1 MAPASKKSLVAVLSA
16 QRHRPPKK
24 FLSSLI
30 TDVYDK
36 VKSHTDLDNLQEAYL
51 QNVAWKFFH
60 ADVTNNHVELILAI
74 VIYSSVVGRSQSQ
87 WTLLSLDSEK
97 LNTLLQRVLQTT
109 LNALDELIVDFE
121 YLSYLFLSVVLRNDP
136 ESLLKHELFDRW
148 LDFVLDS
155 YTEHFLSGEFSVT
168 SAKTAS
174 ALVYL
179 LGVARAEKVDAIT
192 EAVDSKCFLSVFAN
206 CEDPQLKHLIDIQ
219 SDDPSIS
226 QFSKLQEKARDL
238 GFGLLGD
245 CLLPYDVKRS
255 DLVESLV
262 DLDIEKLKQLATLA
276 GYEGETEDLDFL
288 AGVIIRNAVPQ
299 LKEQSISELELLDLF
314 NHTPTLGLQIPSYFA
329 LDDHLKTWKFE
340 LFSSINR
347 HLQQCLQR
355 LNITKDG
362 IQGTSKYYSA
372 VEKSEGKGSDL
383 ELSLLSG
390 RKDVRQGDYVVLLY
404 LEKPVKHEH
413 FSRVCKYGLMKA
425 RLVEVKAVSQKTLT
439 VSLAEENRPYNGLIT
454 LPSLQ
459 NIRLLPSFEMSN
471 IDLLKSKTVE
481 RLWKVNGI
489 HESFIT
495 SNKKRKK
502 DTENL
507 TIIEYKASKFEL
519 SDSDKSLSEDH
530 SRALLEILSSLVSYI
545 NCLPHSGG
553 DTLVRTF
560 LQTIYLNQG
569 VSDRCLVILP
579 TNLHLERFTIT
590 DRLLSVTYKCGDIRS
605 TRLKADELLRH
616 VGEVAT
622 FLQLDDFDFTSSLRN
637 AIVFYDSQIKPR
649 WDGYLKTLKETIP
662 SVSKY
667 PFASLQFEKD
677 TPVKIALDAVVKHYH
692 HIKGTFAQIQRL
704 LPLDKADIERY
715 PDDAEKAISSLHPF
729 VVCSSDSIH
738 LVGNNY
744 KHVVSFVG
752 AETEAVVTQDTEKV
766 VFLGE
771 TSSLDLQPLVSL
783 EELNTVRPEIAG
795 LVGRRTTAEPSYN
808 PGLQKT
814 TTMIKVPSSEKQV
827 NVDEAAFIVG
837 LYQFMRL
844 LGYHHEDIS
853 LVVTSPYMKL
863 LVEEI
868 LEGKEVRKGS
878 HPNTSSFEF
887 GWPVIQLASE
897 PLAPSKY
904 VLFST
909 HGDLSFKDFKK
920 AVISSSLGFY
930 AFGSLV
936 IPPFDKPSTLSIYT
950 GANLLENTDDRET
963 GQKHH
968 IIDDSEHMANYVD
981 QILQAKK
988 AQESQYSSA

>member
-24 FLSSLI
+24 FSPSLI

-36 VKSHTDLDNLQEAYL
+36 VKSHTDLDNLQEGYL

-74 VIYSSVVGRSQSQ
+74 VFYTSVVGRSQSQ
-87 WTLLSLDSEK
+87 WSLLSSDSEK

-109 LNALDELIVDFE
+109 LNALDESIVDFE
-121 YLSYLFLSVVLRNDP
+121 YLSYVFLSVVLRNDP
-136 ESLLKHELFDRW
+136 EALMKHELFDRW
-148 LDFVLDS
+148 LDSILES
-155 YTEHFLSGEFSVT
+155 YTNHFLSGEFSVT

-179 LGVARAEKVDAIT
+179 LGVARVEKADAIS
-192 EAVDSKCFLSVFAN
+192 EAVDSRCFLSVFAN

-219 SDDPSIS
+219 SEEPSFS
-226 QFSKLQEKARDL
+226 QFSKLQEKAREL

-245 CLLPYDVKRS
+245 CLSPYDLTRS
-255 DLVESLV
+255 DLVENLV
-262 DLDIEKLKQLATLA
+262 DLDFEKLKKFAGVL
-276 GYEGETEDLDFL
+276 GYEGDIEDPDFL
-288 AGVIIRNAVPQ
+288 ADVVIRKAVPQ
-299 LKEQSISELELLDLF
+299 LKEQSISELELFDSF
-314 NHTPTLGLQIPSYFA
+314 NHPPTLGLQIPAYFA
-329 LDDHLKTWKFE
+329 SDDHLKTWE
-340 LFSSINR
+340 YQLFSSINR

-362 IQGTSKYYSA
+362 IQGTSRYYSA

-383 ELSLLSG
+383 ELSLSSG
-390 RKDVRQGDYVVLLY
+390 RKDVRQGDYVVLLH

-425 RLVEVKAVSQKTLT
+425 RLVEVKAVSQKALT

-454 LPSLQ
+454 LPSLH
-459 NIRLLPSFEMSN
+459 NVRLLPSLEESN

-481 RLWKVNGI
+481 RLWKVEGI
-489 HESFIT
+489 HESFTT
-495 SNKKRKK
+495 STKKRRK
-502 DTENL
+502 DNENS
-507 TIIEYKASKFEL
+507 TIIDYKASKFEI
-519 SDSDKSLSEDH
+519 SDSDKNLSEDQ
-530 SRALLEILSSLVSYI
+530 SRALLEILSSSVSYI
-545 NCLPHSGG
+545 SCLPHSGG

-560 LQTIYLNQG
+560 LETIYINQG
-569 VSDRCLVILP
+569 VSERCLVILP
-579 TNLHLERFTIT
+579 TTFHLERLSLT
-590 DRLLSVTYKCGDIRS
+590 DRLVPVTYKCGDIHS
-605 TRLKADELLRH
+605 TRSKADKLLRH
-616 VGEVAT
+616 VGELAKY
-622 FLQLDDFDFTSSLRN
+622 LQLEDFDFTSSLRN

-649 WDGYLKTLKETIP
+649 WDEYLKTLKETFP
-662 SVSKY
+662 SVLKY

-677 TPVKIALDAVVKHYH
+677 TPVKDALDAVVKHYH
-692 HIKGTFAQIQRL
+692 GIKGTFAQIQRL

-729 VVCSSDSIH
+729 VVCASDSVH
-738 LVGNNY
+738 LVGNSF
-744 KHVVSFVG
+744 KHVISFVG
-752 AETEAVVTQDTEKV
+752 AETEAVVTQDTERV
-766 VFLGE
+766 VFFGDSNPLN
-771 TSSLDLQPLVSL
+771 LQPLVLL
-783 EELNTVRPEIAG
+783 EESGSVRPEIAS
-795 LVGRRTTAEPSYN
+795 LVGKRTTAEPSYN

-814 TTMIKVPSSEKQV
+814 TMMIKVPSSEKQV
-827 NVDEAAFIVG
+827 NVDEATFIVG

-844 LGYHHEDIS
+844 LGYRHEDIS

-868 LEGKEVRKGS
+868 LEGKEIRKGS
-878 HPNTSSFEF
+878 RPGTSSFEF

-897 PLAPSKY
+897 PLVPSKY

-909 HGDLSFKDFKK
+909 HGDLSFKDFKN

-950 GANLLENTDDRET
+950 GANLSENIDDRET

-968 IIDDSEHMANYVD
+968 IIEDSEHMAGYVD
-981 QILQAKK
+981 QILQAKR
-988 AQESQYSSA
+988 AQGTQQESA